1 MAFEQSFTHRKTA
14 KTETAH
20 GDIQYFTDHP
30 FICIYFFNR

>member
-20 GDIQYFTDHP
+20 GDIQHFTDHL
-30 FICIYFFNR
+30 CIYFFNR